1 MINSSVAFQV
11 NYIPPEIASSKCLS
25 ITAKYVFSRIGGYTK
40 KYSQDC
46 WVTNAQLANECGI
59 SARSVAEAINQLRD
73 HKLIITT
80 LGMYKNKKIRY
91 IKVIYEP
98 LNTLESAKSA
108 QSDCA
113 NNSQS
118 NSEETA
124 QSESAK
130 SASSECKICTMESA
144 KSAQSTLYREK
155 NNREEIELNKKTH
168 SSSQSQTQ
176 FSIERVEKDA
186 LYLQNI
192 FTEEIMKFA
201 ERGNVDARS
210 VSSFTESEKWLKWN
224 LEKGKLKYI
233 KSEEQLRKLVSSW
246 VLKTLENTQTTVQ
259 QSVTAQEDRDKRLS
273 EAWAKMSPLS

>member
-11 NYIPPEIASSKCLS
+11 NYIPPEIASCKYLS
-25 ITAKYVFSRIGGYTK
+25 ITAKYVFGRIGGYTK

-46 WVTNAQLANECGI
+46 WVTNAQLADECGI
-59 SARSVAEAINQLRD
+59 SARSVAEAINQLRE

-98 LNTLESAKSA
+98 LSTMESAKSA

-118 NSEETA
+118 NSEENA

-155 NNREEIELNKKTH
+155 NNREEIELNKNAH
-168 SSSQSQTQ
+168 SSSQSHTQ
-176 FSIERVEKDA
+176 FSIEKIENDA

-192 FTEEIMKFA
+192 FTEEIMKLA
-201 ERGNVDARS
+201 KRNVEARN
-210 VSSFTESEKWLKWN
+210 VSSFVESEKWLKWN
-224 LEKGKLKYI
+224 RQNDKLKFI
-233 KSEEQLRKLVSSW
+233 KSEKRLRELVSSW
-246 VLKTLENTQTTVQ
+246 VLKSLENV
-259 QSVTAQEDRDKRLS
+259 VTHPEVTNQEDLTEKRQAFLAS
-273 EAWAKMSPLS
+273 LKY

>member
-1 MINSSVAFQV
+1 M
-11 NYIPPEIASSKCLS
+11 
-25 ITAKYVFSRIGGYTK
+25 TK
-40 KYSQDC
+40 KQINVIDPMLAKSRQLTPIAKLVLGRLGGLSSNWRKPC
-46 WVTNAQLANECGI
+46 FASNAYIAQELGI
-59 SARSVAEAINQLRD
+59 SVHAVSDAI
-73 HKLIITT
+73 KLLVSEKI
-80 LGMYKNKKIRY
+80 LSKSFKMVSHNKIRY
-91 IKVIYEP
+91 
-98 LNTLESAKSA
+98 LNYVYIE
-108 QSDCA
+108 
-113 NNSQS
+113 
-118 NSEETA
+118 
-124 QSESAK
+124 
-130 SASSECKICTMESA
+130 SSENEISNNENSDIETPSFSSCTVES
-144 KSAQSTLYREK
+144 SENEISSIYVEK
-155 NNREEIELNKKTH
+155 NISNEVSYEEQTNT